1 MSQQDSSYHESLCA
15 RGQDGET
22 APGTAEN
29 ATGTADTTTGAEENT
44 TGTAGGRE
52 NNEDCREV
60 CKQAARSLLD
70 RIVLKLNDPSCDVS
84 VLEFKRISGA
94 IKDILDITND
104 DDSENRNVIEVIMG
118 EAQQYINGSR
128 T

>member
-1 MSQQDSSYHESLCA
+1 MSDLDFARNEYLRCPGAPKETPAAPETSPVPPVTDS
-15 RGQDGET
+15 D
-22 APGTAEN
+22 
-29 ATGTADTTTGAEENT
+29 D
-44 TGTAGGRE
+44 
-52 NNEDCREV
+52 DCRAV
-60 CKQAARSLLD
+60 CKRAAMSLLD

-104 DDSENRNVIEVIMG
+104 DDSENKNVIEVIMG
-118 EAQQYINGSR
+118 EAEQFIHGSR

>member
-15 RGQDGET
+15 HGQDGET
-22 APGTAEN
+22 APGTAE
-29 ATGTADTTTGAEENT
+29 TMPGTPENT
-44 TGTAGGRE
+44 TGTPGGRE

-70 RIVLKLNDPSCDVS
+70 SIVHKLNDPSSDVS